1 MRDPCNSGSVKSKRE
16 RQSSSEID
24 EGMETQGQVKMRE
37 LRHLMGF
44 EAKTPRPLGDK
55 GVPYQCGDQDMSEVS
70 NELVANN
77 ADGSIAMDPK
87 EVTRQLDLNAAPSI
101 GTILGG
107 DSSRDEAS
115 AVKKPKKP
123 CEDNNSTSSIVI
135 GLDLNASDVPI
146 QNPFHPHKKLD
157 DPTKSKDVSE
167 CASSTT
173 GPLEGKQKDSL
184 RIWKEMKQN
193 GFLSSTSHGGIPV
206 PKQRGRKSKNES
218 LKRRIELTR
227 KEQADEFVKLAAPS
241 GLLNNFNPGIINHV
255 RNRKQVHS
263 IIEALVKSEKPSSG
277 QIGTRQGAHLRSDGK
292 EVRSQKDLGTFGDVG
307 ANWQRVLHSERR
319 EKNMGPDMVN
329 RTFSKSL
336 DPQNIPFNQHD
347 LLPLRLSASTGK
359 TSEMSMFN
367 EDSTN
372 LSSVTSLSVKGSA
385 AVLKCHVFLF
395 LLHAFSF
402 MLLCQGRTRWHY
414 NFFCQILSRKP
425 FHLKNYIRF
434 SAATIA
440 SQWLELLHQDIKG
453 RLAALKRSKR
463 RVHAVISTELPFLI
477 SKEFSSDQENNT
489 FRVKNC
495 PPVMITSP
503 ADAHRARWSALFDQ
517 MDKAL
522 SEEEQQLEI
531 WLNQVKEMQMQCEN
545 GLQSVVQCNTAY
557 GLHNSGATENLSRPQ
572 KADSLERELSVRA
585 AAASIYSTCNFLLSK
600 GDVSCF

>member
-277 QIGTRQGAHLRSDGK
+277 QIGTRQGAHFRSDGK

-336 DPQNIPFNQHD
+336 DPQNIPFNQHG

-359 TSEMSMFN
+359 TSEMSMSN

-372 LSSVTSLSVKGSA
+372 LSSVTSLSVK
-385 AVLKCHVFLF
+385 
-395 LLHAFSF
+395 
-402 MLLCQGRTRWHY
+402 
-414 NFFCQILSRKP
+414 
-425 FHLKNYIRF
+425 
-434 SAATIA
+434 AATIA

-477 SKEFSSDQENNT
+477 SKEFSSDQENNP
-489 FRVKNC
+489 FGVKNC

-545 GLQSVVQCNTAY
+545 GLQNVVQCNTAY